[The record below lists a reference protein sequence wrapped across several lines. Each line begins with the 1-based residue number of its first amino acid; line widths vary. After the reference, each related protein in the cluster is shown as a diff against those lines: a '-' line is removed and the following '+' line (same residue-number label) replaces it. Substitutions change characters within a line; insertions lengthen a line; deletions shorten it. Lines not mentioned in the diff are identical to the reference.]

1 MSIIWV
7 GSGRFEAANNAIDL
21 IALASAATANPFGS
35 LSAIRKAAADSTSS
49 SLLTY
54 SGVGNF
60 TGNESFS
67 LPVITA
73 SAGNMFL
80 HPGSTS
86 KAVGIRWVS
95 PISGTVLV
103 SGRYVKDT
111 TTGASDGVRVSVYRN
126 GSSVIVTPTLINAAS
141 PVYEYT
147 NVAASVSIGDTLD
160 LIIDSNTTP
169 NSDHTNC
176 TSLSITLP

>member
-1 MSIIWV
+1 MLQYWGNSYRFTA
-7 GSGRFEAANNAIDL
+7 SGVIDL
-21 IALASAATANPFGS
+21 IALANAATSNPFGN
-35 LSAIRKAAADSTSS
+35 LSAIRKAAANSTSS

-54 SGVGNF
+54 SGVGYF
-60 TGNESFS
+60 TGPESFS
-67 LPVITA
+67 LPLLSA

-95 PISGTVLV
+95 PINGTVLV

-111 TTGASDGVRVSVYRN
+111 TTGASDGVRVSVYQN
-126 GSSVIVTPTLINAAS
+126 GSSVIVSPALINVVS

-160 LIIDSNTTP
+160 FLIDNNIAV

-176 TSLSITLP
+176 ALLRIVLP